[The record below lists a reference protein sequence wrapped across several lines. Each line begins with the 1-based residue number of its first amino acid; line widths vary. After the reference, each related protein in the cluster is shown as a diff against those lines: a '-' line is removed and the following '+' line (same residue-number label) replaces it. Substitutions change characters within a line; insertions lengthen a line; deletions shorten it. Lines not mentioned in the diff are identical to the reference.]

1 MWWKN
6 EQLQY
11 MSNRLHDIFK
21 MRGTID
27 PGIRSSQSIMI
38 NDVDRCMF
46 KSFLVLRLRLVQAIQ
61 CAAQMGAVLQPCTN
75 KTDSDVTEFDLEYN
89 ETKTNAETSKK
100 KYRRAR
106 RDSTTIRAFVRTSRK
121 PSVIESD
128 GNMASKFDATSY
140 YSDRPEMEAK
150 KEMGKV
156 VMQQVMLRIKDPK
169 RSLDVYTKVLGMTL
183 LIHRDFPQVCISFTL
198 ALIFYYFIFFLFS
211 PPSKYSWGCI
221 SLTLALVIFF
231 CTQPKVLRIQKPFY
245 GFSIVA
251 CF

>member
-100 KYRRAR
+100 EYRRAR
-106 RDSTTIRAFVRTSRK
+106 RDSTTVQAFVRTSRK

-150 KEMGKV
+150 KEMGEV

-169 RSLDVYTKVLGMTL
+169 RSLDFYTKVLGMTL
-183 LIHRDFPQVCISFTL
+183 LIHRDFPQVWYRVILVVEDLVGLTMFWMFHHLSQQPSRSCL
-198 ALIFYYFIFFLFS
+198 APLRN
-211 PPSKYSWGCI
+211 
-221 SLTLALVIFF
+221 SLTVE
-231 CTQPKVLRIQKPFY
+231 
-245 GFSIVA
+245 
-251 CF
+251 